1 MTACTSTDS
10 IPSASQKP
18 STVYEQYNDKV
29 IHGIA
34 YEEEKIYFSNA
45 KRAEVE
51 SKIPQYMQQMK
62 KSREQVIQMYQ
73 KVSQSVAK
81 CKKIRLTQE
90 RIEGNTAYLTY
101 EQTDICNPS
110 SGGQQKQSVVMHN
123 EHGWKIHQVEIAL

>member
-10 IPSASQKP
+10 TPSAALKP
-18 STVYEQYNDKV
+18 STVYEQYNEKV
-29 IHGIA
+29 IHGIT
-34 YEEEKIYFSNA
+34 YEEEKSYFSHA

-90 RIEGNTAYLTY
+90 RIEENTAYLTY
-101 EQTDICNPS
+101 EQRDICNPS
-110 SGGQQKQSVVMHN
+110 SAGQQKQSVVMHN
-123 EHGWKIHQVEIAL
+123 EQGWKIHQVEIAL